1 MDKVDFL
8 VVGAGIAGSSVAAEL
23 SRGHSV
29 CLLEAEDQPGYH
41 STGRSAAVFSEL
53 YGAPIVRSLSRASK
67 RQLFEPTAFA
77 PGTFATQRGALFVA
91 TIERAEHLCGTNNAE
106 IVRGTA
112 RKLET
117 QAALALCPVLRP
129 ESVDVGLYEPGA
141 ADIDVHSLHQAY
153 LKQLREHGGH
163 LLTSRRV
170 EAITRSAGIW
180 EVNSGTET
188 FAASVL
194 INAAGAWAEQIA
206 LLASVTPLGLTPRRR
221 TAVLIDAP
229 EGHDIRNWPF
239 VVDADETFYFKP
251 DAGLLLLSPA
261 DEAPTEPCDAQAD
274 EWDVAMAVHRVTEA
288 TDLTVHRIR
297 RRWAGLRTFAADRI
311 PVVGFDPEVTDF
323 FWLAGQGGFGV
334 QTAPALSRVAAA
346 LACDQPIPPVIA
358 DFGVQTSALSPGR
371 FKRVET

>member
-117 QAALALCPVLRP
+117 QAALALSPVLRP

-170 EAITRSAGIW
+170 EAITRSAGI
-180 EVNSGTET
+180 
-188 FAASVL
+188 
-194 INAAGAWAEQIA
+194 
-206 LLASVTPLGLTPRRR
+206 
-221 TAVLIDAP
+221 
-229 EGHDIRNWPF
+229 
-239 VVDADETFYFKP
+239 
-251 DAGLLLLSPA
+251 
-261 DEAPTEPCDAQAD
+261 
-274 EWDVAMAVHRVTEA
+274 
-288 TDLTVHRIR
+288 
-297 RRWAGLRTFAADRI
+297 
-311 PVVGFDPEVTDF
+311 
-323 FWLAGQGGFGV
+323 
-334 QTAPALSRVAAA
+334 
-346 LACDQPIPPVIA
+346 
-358 DFGVQTSALSPGR
+358 
-371 FKRVET
+371 